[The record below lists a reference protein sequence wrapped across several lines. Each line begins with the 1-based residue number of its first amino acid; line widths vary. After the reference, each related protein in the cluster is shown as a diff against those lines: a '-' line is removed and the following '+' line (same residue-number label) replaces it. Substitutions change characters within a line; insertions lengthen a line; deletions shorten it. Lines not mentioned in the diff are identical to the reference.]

1 MFALSL
7 HSLQPARVQAGGRRE
22 ARRRAVVIKCPIP
35 RQVSRGLYC
44 FGNGTNVCFHVK
56 GHDRGAS
63 FSFICH
69 SAEGNLV
76 ILPKETDGPAV
87 GNLLAATCEDHRQD
101 DET

>member
-1 MFALSL
+1 M
-7 HSLQPARVQAGGRRE
+7 PY
-22 ARRRAVVIKCPIP
+22 PDT
-35 RQVSRGLYC
+35 VSETEQMYM
-44 FGNGTNVCFHVK
+44 K

-69 SAEGNLV
+69 SAVGNLV